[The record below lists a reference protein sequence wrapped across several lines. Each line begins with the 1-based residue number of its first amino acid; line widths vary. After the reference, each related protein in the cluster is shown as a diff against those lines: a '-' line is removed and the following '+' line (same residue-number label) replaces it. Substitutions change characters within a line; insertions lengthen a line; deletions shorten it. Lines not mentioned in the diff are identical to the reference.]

1 MTILIIKRSVQAP
14 TVALITTALIILISV
29 SLSHYFLTPVDRLPT
44 IKPLEFESEN
54 VQPSIKK
61 KTRRQKITI
70 GVVEYSFVASLLKS
84 GVSQK
89 EINLLLALIKSKFN
103 IIDSIKRGDNFILR
117 TKLNSKNETY
127 ISSFYYLGS
136 KTDLF
141 IINDGHGNA
150 FDEHGVSINNQFMFS
165 SPFDKNYRVSSDYD
179 LKRTHPVTNITTPH
193 LGTDYATPVGT
204 PIRSIADGIVLKSR
218 YNRFA
223 GNYINIRHTN
233 GSVSRYL
240 HLSQRNVHVGEKI
253 SRGQVIGKT
262 GNTGRTTGPHL
273 HLELHINGVPVDYER
288 YIQRHPNTDVNI
300 EMLIAARKE
309 KAELTAEWQRYEQSN
324 R

>member
-54 VQPSIKK
+54 VQPPINKN
-61 KTRRQKITI
+61 TRRQKITI
-70 GVVEYSFVASLLKS
+70 GVVAYSFVASLLKS

-141 IINDGHGNA
+141 IINDGHGNV

-165 SPFDKNYRVSSDYD
+165 SPFDK
-179 LKRTHPVTNITTPH
+179 
-193 LGTDYATPVGT
+193 
-204 PIRSIADGIVLKSR
+204 
-218 YNRFA
+218 
-223 GNYINIRHTN
+223 
-233 GSVSRYL
+233 
-240 HLSQRNVHVGEKI
+240 
-253 SRGQVIGKT
+253 
-262 GNTGRTTGPHL
+262 
-273 HLELHINGVPVDYER
+273 
-288 YIQRHPNTDVNI
+288 
-300 EMLIAARKE
+300 
-309 KAELTAEWQRYEQSN
+309 
-324 R
+324 